1 MGHKASRCVLDCA
14 ITTDNNQPASGMPGG
29 GLTDPVAADFT
40 HPVNSHGLL
49 CMKLPLTLAVPV
61 LLSAAAVLG
70 MSSTASLARPRPAA
84 QMYTP
89 PPSFD
94 SAPAVSAT
102 PSRQVSS
109 RRIAR
114 TSRHHGRSLV
124 RYATNEVGS
133 PNILSDAPNGVAFG
147 IGRSDLVS
155 EARRYLGG
163 NPTGK
168 SSLWCGNF
176 MNLVL
181 ERTGHRSSGSN
192 TASSFA
198 AYGTRVSGPQIG
210 AIAVMSRRGGGHVGV
225 VSGIDAK
232 GNVIVVSGNHNKR
245 VAESTYPRSRIYAYV
260 MPK

>member
-1 MGHKASRCVLDCA
+1 
-14 ITTDNNQPASGMPGG
+14 
-29 GLTDPVAADFT
+29 
-40 HPVNSHGLL
+40 
-49 CMKLPLTLAVPV
+49 MKLPLKFAVPV

-70 MSSTASLARPRPAA
+70 TTSTASLARPRHAA
-84 QMYTP
+84 QAYAP

-94 SAPAVSAT
+94 SAPAVSAKS
-102 PSRQVSS
+102 SRYVSS

-114 TSRHHGRSLV
+114 TSRHQGRHLA

-133 PNILSDAPNGVAFG
+133 VTVLSDAAPHATSAG
-147 IGRSDLVS
+147 IGGSDLVN

-168 SSLWCGNF
+168 ASLWCGNF

-181 ERTGHRSSGSN
+181 ERTGHGRSNSN
-192 TASSFA
+192 LARSFA
-198 AYGTRVSGPQIG
+198 SYGTRVSGPQVG
-210 AIAVMSRRGGGHVGV
+210 AIAVMSRNGGGHVGV
-225 VSGIDAK
+225 VSGVDAK

-260 MPK
+260 MPR